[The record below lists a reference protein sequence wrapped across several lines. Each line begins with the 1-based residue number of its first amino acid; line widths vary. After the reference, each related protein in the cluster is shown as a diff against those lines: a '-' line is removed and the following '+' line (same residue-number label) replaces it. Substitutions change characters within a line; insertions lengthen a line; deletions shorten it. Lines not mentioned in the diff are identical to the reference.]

1 MTSSSASTRHGPPT
15 GVTDQPAL
23 QPDELRAYVAPMA
36 RAILLHALLVG
47 VAADLLLRE
56 GFTGLGFPLWLAVLA
71 LSLVSLVWRDG
82 RRVPHETGAWLG
94 LAVLWG
100 GAMAWRGSASLQ
112 FFDLVAALFALGMA
126 AISLA
131 DPAAALLARRM
142 RDTVWAGIRVIRSV
156 AFGAVPLALRDV
168 ALPVAR
174 RELTG
179 GVRPAVRAALIALP
193 LILVFGALLRGAD
206 PLFANLVAL
215 PAIDFD
221 DVASHVLILG
231 FFAWITAGWARGAL
245 LAGPPGPRLP
255 EQLPFGLSTLDVTVA
270 LGALNA
276 LFAAFV
282 ATQLGWFFGGERFLQ
297 AQTGLTAAQYARQG
311 FFQMVWVVLLVV
323 PVLLGTRAAL
333 RPGRA
338 LERRHTAL
346 ALPLIALLGVM
357 IVSAVLR
364 MRLYVRYYGLTLDRF
379 YPLVFMGWLTIVL
392 AWLAFTVLRGR
403 GRPFAAGAVASGLGI
418 LLLLNMLVPDAIV
431 ARVNVARAAAR
442 PSGDTGALDLTH
454 LASLGAEAT
463 PLAVAAVLSAP
474 PSDVVLDANTSPE
487 LARCSAASRL
497 LTRWGPGSRARDPRA
512 EDWRRWNRGE
522 AMATR
527 IVAAN
532 AAALRVVQHD
542 ACGRV
547 RAATPPHAARRTIA
561 PDGR

>member
-1 MTSSSASTRHGPPT
+1 MTSASASTRQGPPASSAE
-15 GVTDQPAL
+15 PHAL
-23 QPDELRAYVAPMA
+23 EPDELRAYVAPMA

-56 GFTGLGFPLWLAVLA
+56 GFTGLGFPFWLAVLA
-71 LSLVSLVWRDG
+71 LSIVSLVWRDG
-82 RRVPHETGAWLG
+82 RHVPHETATWLG
-94 LAVLWG
+94 LAILWG
-100 GAMAWRGSASLQ
+100 SGMAWRGSSSLQ
-112 FFDLVAALFALGMA
+112 ALDFMATLFALGMA
-126 AISLA
+126 AVSLG
-131 DPAAALLARRM
+131 DPRTALLAERM
-142 RDTVWAGIRVIRSV
+142 RDTVWAGVRVIRSV
-156 AFGAVPLALRDV
+156 VFGALPLVLRDV

-193 LILVFGALLRGAD
+193 LIVIFGALLRGAD

-215 PAIDFD
+215 PAIDLD
-221 DVASHVLILG
+221 EAASHVFILG
-231 FFAWITAGWARGAL
+231 FFAWVTAGWARGAL
-245 LAGPPGPRLP
+245 LAGPPGARLP
-255 EQLPFGLSTLDVTVA
+255 EQLPFGLSALDVTVA

-276 LFAAFV
+276 LFAVFV
-282 ATQLGWFFGGERFLQ
+282 ATQLGWFFGGEHFLQ

-333 RPGRA
+333 RPGHA

-364 MRLYVRYYGLTLDRF
+364 LRLYVQYYGLTLDRF

-392 AWLAFTVLRGR
+392 AWLALTVLRGR
-403 GRPFAAGAVASGLGI
+403 GRPFAAGAVASGLAI
-418 LLLLNMLVPDAIV
+418 LLALNVFVPDAIV
-431 ARVNVARAAAR
+431 ARVNVARAAAQT
-442 PSGDTGALDLTH
+442 PSDAGALDLTH

-463 PLAVAAVLSAP
+463 PLAVAAVLAAP
-474 PSDVVLDANTSPE
+474 PSELRLDANTSPE
-487 LARCSAASRL
+487 LARCNAATRL
-497 LTRWGPGSRARDPRA
+497 LTRWGPGSRARDPRE

-527 IVAAN
+527 TVGAN
-532 AAALRVVQHD
+532 AGALRAIQHD

-547 RAATPPHAARRTIA
+547 RAATAARAGQRTIA
-561 PDGR
+561 PAGR